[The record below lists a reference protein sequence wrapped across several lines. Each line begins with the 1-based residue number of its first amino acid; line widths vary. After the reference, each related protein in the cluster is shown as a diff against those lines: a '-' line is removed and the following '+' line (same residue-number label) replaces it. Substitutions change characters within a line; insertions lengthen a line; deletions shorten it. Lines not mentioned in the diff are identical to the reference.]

1 MKKTLIAVAAAAA
14 LTATSAF
21 AEITFGAWLRSI
33 TGVAS
38 NGEDIVT
45 GTSNSWGGIR
55 PSRVNVAGTSE
66 DGNAGFK
73 LDIYF
78 NATKAQTVNA
88 DGTFDGSTQV
98 LEVGDNAYIWVK
110 PASSV
115 QLALGKFDGGET
127 GLRGDFCYGSWNWLR
142 PGNWIADDEG
152 LTFRG
157 SHTDGLMAKITP
169 VDGLVAVIQLPVY
182 NAKWGGNNAEYVA
195 KTATED
201 AKNTIEDTFKNGMY
215 AAAYTI
221 EGLGTLKAGY
231 FGSYAEHKKGET
243 TKEYLLANKYKDETW
258 SLDSSSS
265 EEPEWKYNSK
275 TYTEDSEQI
284 GTVNVAFDFN
294 AVENLFVT
302 VGARF
307 GIADKEYKADNEKIK
322 FTAGASYQVSDAMK
336 FSVSGGYVQYQDKC
350 VGKDSD
356 KKDNAFS
363 VGAGVDYAIMDGLNA
378 AADLRYK
385 NIGYG
390 KDKDEG
396 AISFLV
402 GVTKNVSSNGYIGVG
417 FQGATNG
424 NGLTGI
430 GANKNDDFVWAVPVA
445 LSVWF

>member
-182 NAKWGGNNAEYVA
+182 NGTWGGYNNAYQKETVIGGEKIDSKY
-195 KTATED
+195 
-201 AKNTIEDTFKNGMY
+201 TIEDTFKNGMY
-215 AAAYTI
+215 AAAYSI

-231 FGSYAEHKKGET
+231 FGSYAEKNKKS
-243 TKEYLLANKYKDETW
+243 TKKVIVVKDEDNYE
-258 SLDSSSS
+258 SVGKLLESKEILD
-265 EEPEWKYNSK
+265 PAAKDSK
-275 TYTEDSEQI
+275 QI
-284 GTVNVAFDFN
+284 GTVNVAFDLN
-294 AVENLFVT
+294 AVENLYVT
-302 VGARF
+302 VGAFF

-350 VGKDSD
+350 TGKDE
-356 KKDNAFS
+356 KDDSAFGI
-363 VGAGVDYAIMDGLNA
+363 GAGVDYVIMDGLNA

-385 NIGYG
+385 SNAGG
-390 KDKDEG
+390 DSDG

-445 LSVWF
+445 LNIWF

>member
-38 NGEDIVT
+38 NGEDILT

-55 PSRVNVAGTSE
+55 PSRLNVAGTSE

-73 LDIYF
+73 LDVYF

-88 DGTFDGSTQV
+88 DGTFDESTQV

-127 GLRGDFCYGSWNWLR
+127 GLRGDLCYGSWNWLR
-142 PGNWIADDEG
+142 PGNWIAEDEG
-152 LTFRG
+152 LTFNG

-182 NAKWGGNNAEYVA
+182 NGTWGGYNNAYQKETVIGGEKIDSKY
-195 KTATED
+195 
-201 AKNTIEDTFKNGMY
+201 TIEDTFKNGMY
-215 AAAYTI
+215 AAAYSI

-231 FGSYAEHKKGET
+231 FGSYAEKNKKS
-243 TKEYLLANKYKDETW
+243 TKKVIVVKDEDNYE
-258 SLDSSSS
+258 SVGELLESKEILD
-265 EEPEWKYNSK
+265 PAADSK
-275 TYTEDSEQI
+275 QI

-350 VGKDSD
+350 VGKASD
-356 KKDNAFS
+356 MKDNAFS

>member
-38 NGEDIVT
+38 NGEDILT

-55 PSRVNVAGTSE
+55 PSRLNVAGTSE

-73 LDIYF
+73 LDVYF

-88 DGTFDGSTQV
+88 DGTFGGSTQV

-142 PGNWIADDEG
+142 PGNWIAEDEG

-182 NAKWGGNNAEYVA
+182 NGTWGGYNNAYQKETVIDGEKIDSKY
-195 KTATED
+195 
-201 AKNTIEDTFKNGMY
+201 TIEDTFKNGMY
-215 AAAYTI
+215 AAAYSI

-231 FGSYAEHKKGET
+231 FGSYAEKNKKS
-243 TKEYLLANKYKDETW
+243 TKKVIVAKNEDNYESVGKLLESKEILDPAAKD
-258 SLDSSSS
+258 
-265 EEPEWKYNSK
+265 SK
-275 TYTEDSEQI
+275 QI
-284 GTVNVAFDFN
+284 GTVNVAFDLN
-294 AVENLFVT
+294 AVENLYVT
-302 VGARF
+302 VGAFF

-350 VGKDSD
+350 TGKDE
-356 KKDNAFS
+356 KDDSAFGI
-363 VGAGVDYAIMDGLNA
+363 GAGVDYVIMDGLNA

-385 NIGYG
+385 SNAGG
-390 KDKDEG
+390 DKDG

-445 LSVWF
+445 LNIWF

>member
-45 GTSNSWGGIR
+45 GTSNSWGGMR
-55 PSRVNVAGTSE
+55 PSRLNVAGTSE

-73 LDIYF
+73 LDMYYNTGDNI
-78 NATKAQTVNA
+78 Q
-88 DGTFDGSTQV
+88 
-98 LEVGDNAYIWVK
+98 VGDNAYIWVK

-127 GLRGDFCYGSWNWLR
+127 GLRGDLCYGSWAWLR
-142 PGNWIADDEG
+142 PGNWIAEDEG
-152 LTFRG
+152 LTFNG
-157 SHTDGLMAKITP
+157 SHTNGLMAKITP

-182 NAKWGGNNAEYVA
+182 NDKWGGNNDSYVA

-307 GIADKEYKADNEKIK
+307 GIADKEYKADNEKMK

-336 FSVSGGYVQYQDKC
+336 FTVSGGYVQYQDKC
-350 VGKDSD
+350 VGKASD

>member
-38 NGEDIVT
+38 NGEDIIT
-45 GTSNSWGGIR
+45 GTSNSWGGMR
-55 PSRVNVAGTSE
+55 PSRLNVAGTSE

-73 LDIYF
+73 FDVYF

-88 DGTFDGSTQV
+88 DGTFSDSTQV

-115 QLALGKFDGGET
+115 QIALGKFDGGET
-127 GLRGDFCYGSWNWLR
+127 GLRGDLCYGSWAWLR
-142 PGNWIADDEG
+142 PGNWIAEDEG
-152 LTFRG
+152 LTFNG
-157 SHTDGLMAKITP
+157 SHTDGLMVKITP
-169 VDGLVAVIQLPVY
+169 TDGLVAVVQLPVY
-182 NAKWGGNNAEYVA
+182 NSDWGGYNDAYQKETVVDGV
-195 KTATED
+195 KID
-201 AKNTIEDTFKNGMY
+201 AKYTIEDTFKNGMY

-231 FGSYAEHKKGET
+231 FGSYAEKNKKSTKKVYTTNTNNLVDSDGNPSTKGLISVKET
-243 TKEYLLANKYKDETW
+243 LYPAA
-258 SLDSSSS
+258 
-265 EEPEWKYNSK
+265 
-275 TYTEDSEQI
+275 DSEQI

-307 GIADKEYKADNEKIK
+307 GIADKEFNPKNEKMK

-336 FSVSGGYVQYQDKC
+336 FSVSGGYVLYQDKC
-350 VGKDSD
+350 TGKDG
-356 KKDNAFS
+356 KDDSAFGI
-363 VGAGVDYAIMDGLNA
+363 GAGVDYAIMDGLNA

-385 NIGYG
+385 SNAGG
-390 KDKDEG
+390 DSDG

-424 NGLTGI
+424 NGLKGI
-430 GANKNDDFVWAVPVA
+430 SANAGDDFVWAIPVSV
-445 LSVWF
+445 SVWF

>member
-38 NGEDIVT
+38 NGEDILT

-55 PSRVNVAGTSE
+55 PSRVNVAGTAE

-78 NATKAQTVNA
+78 NAASWGNYVATTDEEGKKVTGKSDEFLQ
-88 DGTFDGSTQV
+88 
-98 LEVGDNAYIWVK
+98 VGDNAYLWVK
-110 PASSV
+110 PAEQI
-115 QLALGKFDGGET
+115 QLSIGKFDGGET

-142 PGNWIADDEG
+142 PGNWIAEDEG
-152 LTFRG
+152 LTFNG
-157 SHTDGLMAKITP
+157 SHKNGLMAKITP
-169 VDGLVAVIQLPVY
+169 VDGLVAVVQLPVY
-182 NAKWGGNNAEYVA
+182 NPVWGGNNAEY
-195 KTATED
+195 KNGN
-201 AKNTIEDTFKNGMY
+201 NTIEDTFKNGMY
-215 AAAYTI
+215 AAAYSI
-221 EGLGTLKAGY
+221 EGIGTLKAGFFGDY
-231 FGSYAEHKKGET
+231 QKSGSYE
-243 TKEYLLANKYKDETW
+243 
-258 SLDSSSS
+258 
-265 EEPEWKYNSK
+265 K
-275 TYTEDSEQI
+275 T

-294 AVENLFVT
+294 SVENLYVT

-307 GIADKEYKADNEKIK
+307 GIADKEMGADNEKMK

-336 FSVSGGYVQYQDKC
+336 FSVSGGYVLYQDKC
-350 VGKDSD
+350 TGKDG
-356 KKDNAFS
+356 KDDSAFGI
-363 VGAGVDYAIMDGLNA
+363 GAGVDYAIMDGLNA

-385 NIGYG
+385 SNAGG
-390 KDKDEG
+390 DKDG

-430 GANKNDDFVWAVPVA
+430 SANAGDDFVWAIPVA

>member
-38 NGEDIVT
+38 NGEDIIT
-45 GTSNSWGGIR
+45 GTSNSWGGMR
-55 PSRVNVAGTSE
+55 PSRLNVAGTSE

-73 LDIYF
+73 LDMYYNTGDNI
-78 NATKAQTVNA
+78 Q
-88 DGTFDGSTQV
+88 
-98 LEVGDNAYIWVK
+98 VGDNAYIWVK

-127 GLRGDFCYGSWNWLR
+127 GLRGDLCYGSWAWLR

-152 LTFRG
+152 LTFNG
-157 SHTDGLMAKITP
+157 SHTNGLMAKITP

-182 NAKWGGNNAEYVA
+182 NDKWGGNNASYVA

-221 EGLGTLKAGY
+221 EGLGTLKAGF

-243 TKEYLLANKYKDETW
+243 TREYLLANGKKDGKW
-258 SLDSSSS
+258 VLKSDSS
-265 EEPEWKYNSK
+265 EEPEWKYNSD
-275 TYTEDSEQI
+275 TYTKDSEQI

-307 GIADKEYKADNEKIK
+307 VIADKEFKSDNEKMKI
-322 FTAGASYQVSDAMK
+322 TAGASYQVSDAMK
-336 FSVSGGYVQYQDKC
+336 FSVSGGYVQFQDKC
-350 VGKDSD
+350 TGKD
-356 KKDNAFS
+356 KKDDSAFGI
-363 VGAGVDYAIMDGLNA
+363 GAGVDYVIMDGLNA

-385 NIGYG
+385 SNAGG
-390 KDKDEG
+390 DSDG

-430 GANKNDDFVWAVPVA
+430 GANKGDDFVWAVPVA

>member
-45 GTSNSWGGIR
+45 GTSNSWGGMR
-55 PSRVNVAGTSE
+55 PSRLNVAVTSE
-66 DGNAGFK
+66 DGNVGFK
-73 LDIYF
+73 LDMYYNTGDNI
-78 NATKAQTVNA
+78 Q
-88 DGTFDGSTQV
+88 
-98 LEVGDNAYIWVK
+98 VGDNAYIWVK

-115 QLALGKFDGGET
+115 QLALGKFDDGET

-142 PGNWIADDEG
+142 PGKWIADDEG
-152 LTFRG
+152 LTFNG
-157 SHTDGLMAKITP
+157 SHTNGLMAKITP

-182 NAKWGGNNAEYVA
+182 NDKWGGNNAAYVA

-221 EGLGTLKAGY
+221 EGLGTLKAGF
-231 FGSYAEHKKGET
+231 FGSYAEHNKKDTKTVYDPSELSGTYDSWEKALKAMET
-243 TKEYLLANKYKDETW
+243 ETSAGYTK
-258 SLDSSSS
+258 DS
-265 EEPEWKYNSK
+265 K
-275 TYTEDSEQI
+275 QI
-284 GTVNVAFDFN
+284 GTVNVAFDLN
-294 AVENLFVT
+294 AVENLYVT

-307 GIADKEYKADNEKIK
+307 GIADKEFKAGNEKMKI
-322 FTAGASYQVSDAMK
+322 TAGASYQVSDAMK

-350 VGKDSD
+350 TGKDD
-356 KKDNAFS
+356 KDDSAFGI
-363 VGAGVDYAIMDGLNA
+363 GAGVDYAIMDGLNA
-378 AADLRYK
+378 AADIRYK
-385 NIGYG
+385 SNAGG
-390 KDKDEG
+390 DSDG
-396 AISFLV
+396 ALSFLV

-424 NGLTGI
+424 NGLAGI
-430 GANKNDDFVWAVPVA
+430 SPNKNDDFVWAVPVA
-445 LSVWF
+445 LGVCF

>member
-38 NGEDIVT
+38 NGEDIIT
-45 GTSNSWGGIR
+45 GTSNSWGGMR
-55 PSRVNVAGTSE
+55 PSRLNVAGTSE
-66 DGNAGFK
+66 DGNVGFK
-73 LDIYF
+73 LDMCYNTGDNI
-78 NATKAQTVNA
+78 Q
-88 DGTFDGSTQV
+88 
-98 LEVGDNAYIWVK
+98 VGDNAYIWVK

-115 QLALGKFDGGET
+115 QIALGKFDAGET
-127 GLRGDFCYGSWNWLR
+127 GLRGDLCYGSWAWLR
-142 PGNWIADDEG
+142 PGNWIAEDEG
-152 LTFRG
+152 LTFNG
-157 SHTDGLMAKITP
+157 SHTNGLMAKITP

-182 NAKWGGNNAEYVA
+182 NDKWGGNNAAYVA
-195 KTATED
+195 KTAAED

-243 TKEYLLANKYKDETW
+243 TREYLFANKYKDKTW

-265 EEPEWKYNSK
+265 DEPKWEHNSK
-275 TYTEDSEQI
+275 TYTKDSEQI

-294 AVENLFVT
+294 AVENLVVT

-307 GIADKEYKADNEKIK
+307 GIADKEFKTDNEKMK

-336 FSVSGGYVQYQDKC
+336 FSVSGGYVLYQDKC
-350 VGKDSD
+350 TGKDG
-356 KKDNAFS
+356 KDDSAFGI
-363 VGAGVDYAIMDGLNA
+363 GAGVDYAIMDGLNA

-385 NIGYG
+385 SNAGG
-390 KDKDEG
+390 DSDG

-424 NGLTGI
+424 NGLKGI
-430 GANKNDDFVWAVPVA
+430 SANAGDDFVWAIPVSV
-445 LSVWF
+445 SVWF

>member
-38 NGEDIVT
+38 NGEDILT

-73 LDIYF
+73 LDVYF

-88 DGTFDGSTQV
+88 DGTFGGSTQV

-115 QLALGKFDGGET
+115 QLALGKFDSGET

-142 PGNWIADDEG
+142 PGNWIANDEG

-182 NAKWGGNNAEYVA
+182 NGTWGGYNNAYQKETVIGGEKIDSKY
-195 KTATED
+195 
-201 AKNTIEDTFKNGMY
+201 TIEDTFKNGMY
-215 AAAYTI
+215 AAAYSI

-231 FGSYAEHKKGET
+231 FGSYAEKNKKS
-243 TKEYLLANKYKDETW
+243 TKKVIVAKDEDNYE
-258 SLDSSSS
+258 SVGKLLESKEILD
-265 EEPEWKYNSK
+265 PAAKDSK
-275 TYTEDSEQI
+275 QI
-284 GTVNVAFDFN
+284 GTVNVAFDLN
-294 AVENLFVT
+294 AVENLYVT
-302 VGARF
+302 VGAFF
-307 GIADKEYKADNEKIK
+307 GIADKEYNKGNEKIK

-350 VGKDSD
+350 TGKDG
-356 KKDNAFS
+356 KDDSAFGI
-363 VGAGVDYAIMDGLNA
+363 GAGVDYVIMDGLNA

-385 NIGYG
+385 SNAGG
-390 KDKDEG
+390 DSDG

-430 GANKNDDFVWAVPVA
+430 GANKNDDFVWAVPVV
-445 LSVWF
+445 LQVSF

>member
-21 AEITFGAWLRSI
+21 AEITFGTWLRSI

-55 PSRVNVAGTSE
+55 PSRLNVAGTSE

-78 NATKAQTVNA
+78 NAKKAQTVNA
-88 DGTFDGSTQV
+88 DGTFGESTQV

-127 GLRGDFCYGSWNWLR
+127 GLRGDLCYGSWNWLR

-152 LTFRG
+152 LTFNG

-182 NAKWGGNNAEYVA
+182 NGTWGGYNNAYQKETVIGGEKIDSKY
-195 KTATED
+195 
-201 AKNTIEDTFKNGMY
+201 TIEDTFKNGMY
-215 AAAYTI
+215 AAAYSI

-231 FGSYAEHKKGET
+231 FGSYAEKNKKS
-243 TKEYLLANKYKDETW
+243 TKKVIAMKEVDNYESVGKLLESKEILDPAAKD
-258 SLDSSSS
+258 
-265 EEPEWKYNSK
+265 SK
-275 TYTEDSEQI
+275 QI

-294 AVENLFVT
+294 AVENLYVT

-307 GIADKEYKADNEKIK
+307 GIADKEFNAANEKIK

-336 FSVSGGYVQYQDKC
+336 FSVSGGYVQFQDKC
-350 VGKDSD
+350 TGKDG
-356 KKDNAFS
+356 KDDSAFGI
-363 VGAGVDYAIMDGLNA
+363 GAGVDYVIMDGLNA

-385 NIGYG
+385 SNAGG
-390 KDKDEG
+390 DKDG

-424 NGLTGI
+424 NGLAGI
-430 GANKNDDFVWAVPVA
+430 AGANKNGKNDDFVWAVPVA

>member
-38 NGEDIVT
+38 NGEDILT

-78 NATKAQTVNA
+78 NAASWGNYVATTDEKGEKVTGKSDEFLQ
-88 DGTFDGSTQV
+88 
-98 LEVGDNAYIWVK
+98 VGDNAYLWVK
-110 PASSV
+110 PAEQI
-115 QLALGKFDGGET
+115 QLSIGKFDGGET

-142 PGNWIADDEG
+142 PGNWIESDEG
-152 LTFRG
+152 LTFNG
-157 SHTDGLMAKITP
+157 SWKNGLMAKITP
-169 VDGLVAVIQLPVY
+169 VDGLVAVVQLPVY
-182 NAKWGGNNAEYVA
+182 NPVWGGNNAEY
-195 KTATED
+195 KNGN
-201 AKNTIEDTFKNGMY
+201 NTIEDTFKNGMY
-215 AAAYTI
+215 AAAYSI
-221 EGLGTLKAGY
+221 EGIGTLKAGFFGDY
-231 FGSYAEHKKGET
+231 QESGSYE
-243 TKEYLLANKYKDETW
+243 
-258 SLDSSSS
+258 
-265 EEPEWKYNSK
+265 K
-275 TYTEDSEQI
+275 T
-284 GTVNVAFDFN
+284 GTVNVAFDIN
-294 AVENLFVT
+294 AIENLYVT

-307 GIADKEYKADNEKIK
+307 GIADKEMGADNEKMK

-336 FSVSGGYVQYQDKC
+336 FSVSGGYVLYQDKC
-350 VGKDSD
+350 TGKDG
-356 KKDNAFS
+356 KDDSAFGI
-363 VGAGVDYAIMDGLNA
+363 GAGVDYAIMDGLNA

-385 NIGYG
+385 SNAGG
-390 KDKDEG
+390 DKDG

-402 GVTKNVSSNGYIGVG
+402 GVTKNVSSNGYVGVG

-430 GANKNDDFVWAVPVA
+430 SANAGDDFVWAVPVA

>member
-38 NGEDIVT
+38 NGEDILT

-73 LDIYF
+73 LDVYF

-88 DGTFDGSTQV
+88 DGTFGGSTQV

-182 NAKWGGNNAEYVA
+182 NGTWGGYNNAYQKETVIDGEKIDSKY
-195 KTATED
+195 
-201 AKNTIEDTFKNGMY
+201 TIEDTFKNGMY
-215 AAAYTI
+215 AAAYSI

-231 FGSYAEHKKGET
+231 FGSYAEKNKKS
-243 TKEYLLANKYKDETW
+243 TKKVIVVKNEDNYEYESVGKLLESKEILDPAAKD
-258 SLDSSSS
+258 
-265 EEPEWKYNSK
+265 SK
-275 TYTEDSEQI
+275 QI
-284 GTVNVAFDFN
+284 GTVNVAFDLN
-294 AVENLFVT
+294 AVENLYVT
-302 VGARF
+302 VGAFF
-307 GIADKEYKADNEKIK
+307 GIADKEYNAWNEKMK

-350 VGKDSD
+350 TGKDG
-356 KKDNAFS
+356 KDDSAFGI
-363 VGAGVDYAIMDGLNA
+363 GAGVDYVIMDGLNA

-385 NIGYG
+385 SNAGG
-390 KDKDEG
+390 DSDG

-430 GANKNDDFVWAVPVA
+430 GANKNDDFVWAVPVV
-445 LSVWF
+445 LQVSF

>member
-38 NGEDIVT
+38 NGEDILT
-45 GTSNSWGGIR
+45 GTSNSWGGMR
-55 PSRVNVAGTSE
+55 PSRLNVAGTSE
-66 DGNAGFK
+66 DGNVGFK
-73 LDIYF
+73 LDMYYNTGDNI
-78 NATKAQTVNA
+78 Q
-88 DGTFDGSTQV
+88 
-98 LEVGDNAYIWVK
+98 VGDNAYIWVK

-115 QLALGKFDGGET
+115 QIALGKFDGGET

-142 PGNWIADDEG
+142 PGNWIADGEG
-152 LTFRG
+152 LTFNG
-157 SHTDGLMAKITP
+157 SHTNGLMAKITP

-182 NAKWGGNNAEYVA
+182 NAKWGGNNDSYVA

-231 FGSYAEHKKGET
+231 FGSYAEKNKKD
-243 TKEYLLANKYKDETW
+243 TKKVYDPSKLSGTYDSWEKALEAMEKEVSAEVTKD
-258 SLDSSSS
+258 
-265 EEPEWKYNSK
+265 SK
-275 TYTEDSEQI
+275 QI

-307 GIADKEYKADNEKIK
+307 GIADKEFNTDNEKMK

-336 FSVSGGYVQYQDKC
+336 VSVSGGYVQYQDKC
-350 VGKDSD
+350 VGKAGDQ
-356 KKDNAFS
+356 KDNAFGI
-363 VGAGVDYAIMDGLNA
+363 GAGVDYVIMDGLNA
-378 AADLRYK
+378 AADVRYK

-390 KDKDEG
+390 KDKDDG

-402 GVTKNVSSNGYIGVG
+402 GVTKNVSSNGYIGIG

-424 NGLTGI
+424 CGLAGI
-430 GANKNDDFVWAVPVA
+430 SANAGDDFVWAIPVA
-445 LSVWF
+445 LQVGF

>member
-21 AEITFGAWLRSI
+21 AEITFGAWLRSALI
-33 TGVAS
+33 PVTYD
-38 NGEDIVT
+38 GEDYLGGLT
-45 GTSNSWGGIR
+45 QSWGGAAR
-55 PSRVNVAGTSE
+55 TAVLGVNGVSE

-73 LDIYF
+73 LDVYF

-88 DGTFDGSTQV
+88 DGTFGGSTQV

-110 PASSV
+110 TASSV

-182 NAKWGGNNAEYVA
+182 NGTWGGYNNAYQKETVIDGEKIDSKY
-195 KTATED
+195 
-201 AKNTIEDTFKNGMY
+201 TIEDTFKNGMY
-215 AAAYTI
+215 AAAYSI

-231 FGSYAEHKKGET
+231 FGSYAEKNKKS
-243 TKEYLLANKYKDETW
+243 TKKVIVAKNEDNYESVGKLLESKEILDPAAKD
-258 SLDSSSS
+258 
-265 EEPEWKYNSK
+265 SK
-275 TYTEDSEQI
+275 QI
-284 GTVNVAFDFN
+284 GTVNVAFDLN
-294 AVENLFVT
+294 AVENLYVT
-302 VGARF
+302 VGAFF
-307 GIADKEYKADNEKIK
+307 GIADKEYNAWNEKMK

-350 VGKDSD
+350 TGKDG
-356 KKDNAFS
+356 KDDSAFGI
-363 VGAGVDYAIMDGLNA
+363 GAGVDYVIMDGLNA

-385 NIGYG
+385 SNAGG
-390 KDKDEG
+390 DSDG

-430 GANKNDDFVWAVPVA
+430 GANKNDDFVWAVPVV
-445 LSVWF
+445 LQVSF

>member
-73 LDIYF
+73 LDVYF

-88 DGTFDGSTQV
+88 DGTFGGSTQV

-182 NAKWGGNNAEYVA
+182 NGTWGGYNNAYQKETVIGGEKIDSKY
-195 KTATED
+195 
-201 AKNTIEDTFKNGMY
+201 TIEDTFKNGMY
-215 AAAYTI
+215 AAAYSI

-231 FGSYAEHKKGET
+231 FGSYAEKNKKSTKKVLKTKNADNYKSTGELLES
-243 TKEYLLANKYKDETW
+243 KETLDPAAKD
-258 SLDSSSS
+258 
-265 EEPEWKYNSK
+265 SK
-275 TYTEDSEQI
+275 QI
-284 GTVNVAFDFN
+284 GTVNVAFDLN
-294 AVENLFVT
+294 AVENLYVT
-302 VGARF
+302 VGAFF
-307 GIADKEYKADNEKIK
+307 GIADKEYNAWNEKIK

-350 VGKDSD
+350 TGKDG
-356 KKDNAFS
+356 KDDSAFGI
-363 VGAGVDYAIMDGLNA
+363 GAGVDYVIMDGLNA

-385 NIGYG
+385 SNAGG
-390 KDKDEG
+390 DSDG

-430 GANKNDDFVWAVPVA
+430 AGANKNGKNDDFVWAVPVA
-445 LSVWF
+445 LQVWF

>member
-45 GTSNSWGGIR
+45 GTSNSWGGMR
-55 PSRVNVAGTSE
+55 PSRLNVAGTSE

-73 LDIYF
+73 LDMYYNTGDNI
-78 NATKAQTVNA
+78 Q
-88 DGTFDGSTQV
+88 
-98 LEVGDNAYIWVK
+98 VGDNAYIWVK

-127 GLRGDFCYGSWNWLR
+127 GLRGDLCYGSWAWLR
-142 PGNWIADDEG
+142 PGNWIAEDEG
-152 LTFRG
+152 LTFNG
-157 SHTDGLMAKITP
+157 SHTNGLMAKITP

-182 NAKWGGNNAEYVA
+182 NDKWGGNNDSYVA

-243 TKEYLLANKYKDETW
+243 TREYLLANGQKDGKW
-258 SLDSSSS
+258 VLKSDSSA
-265 EEPEWKYNSK
+265 EPEWKYNSD
-275 TYTEDSEQI
+275 TYTKDSKQI

-430 GANKNDDFVWAVPVA
+430 TANKNDDFVWAVPVA

>member
-38 NGEDIVT
+38 NGEDIIT

-55 PSRVNVAGTSE
+55 PSRLNVAGTSE

-73 LDIYF
+73 LDMYYNTGDNI
-78 NATKAQTVNA
+78 Q
-88 DGTFDGSTQV
+88 
-98 LEVGDNAYIWVK
+98 VGDNAYIWVK

-127 GLRGDFCYGSWNWLR
+127 GLRGDLCYGSWAWLR
-142 PGNWIADDEG
+142 PGNWIAEDEG

-182 NAKWGGNNAEYVA
+182 NDKWGGNNASYVA

-221 EGLGTLKAGY
+221 EGLGTLKAGF

-243 TKEYLLANKYKDETW
+243 TREYLLANGKNDDGKWVLKSD
-258 SLDSSSS
+258 SS
-265 EEPEWKYNSK
+265 EEPKWKYNSD
-275 TYTEDSEQI
+275 TYTKDSEQI

-307 GIADKEYKADNEKIK
+307 GIADKEFKSDNEKMKI
-322 FTAGASYQVSDAMK
+322 TAGASYQVSDAMK
-336 FSVSGGYVQYQDKC
+336 FSVSGGYVQFQDKC
-350 VGKDSD
+350 TGKD
-356 KKDNAFS
+356 KKDDSAFGI
-363 VGAGVDYAIMDGLNA
+363 GAGVDYVIMDGLNA

-385 NIGYG
+385 SNAGG
-390 KDKDEG
+390 DSDG

-430 GANKNDDFVWAVPVA
+430 AANKNDDFVWAVPVA

>member
-45 GTSNSWGGIR
+45 GTSNSWGGMR
-55 PSRVNVAGTSE
+55 PSRLNVAGTSE

-73 LDIYF
+73 LDMYYNTGDNI
-78 NATKAQTVNA
+78 Q
-88 DGTFDGSTQV
+88 
-98 LEVGDNAYIWVK
+98 VGDNAYIWVK

-127 GLRGDFCYGSWNWLR
+127 GLRGDFCYGSWAWLR
-142 PGNWIADDEG
+142 PGNWIAEDEG
-152 LTFRG
+152 LTFNG
-157 SHTDGLMAKITP
+157 SHTNGLMAKITP

-307 GIADKEYKADNEKIK
+307 GIADKEYKADNEKMK

-336 FSVSGGYVQYQDKC
+336 FTVSGGYVQYQDKC
-350 VGKDSD
+350 VGKASD

>member
-38 NGEDIVT
+38 NGEDIIT
-45 GTSNSWGGIR
+45 GTSNSWGGMR
-55 PSRVNVAGTSE
+55 PSRLNVAGTSE
-66 DGNAGFK
+66 DGNVGFK
-73 LDIYF
+73 LDMYY
-78 NATKAQTVNA
+78 NAGDTI
-88 DGTFDGSTQV
+88 D
-98 LEVGDNAYIWVK
+98 VGDNAYIWVK

-115 QLALGKFDGGET
+115 QIALGKFDGGET
-127 GLRGDFCYGSWNWLR
+127 GLRGDLCYGSWAWLR
-142 PGNWIADDEG
+142 PNNWIADDEG
-152 LTFRG
+152 LTFNG
-157 SHTDGLMAKITP
+157 SHTNGLMAKITP
-169 VDGLVAVIQLPVY
+169 VDGLVAIIQLPVY
-182 NAKWGGNNAEYVA
+182 NSAWGGNNTAYAA
-195 KTATED
+195 KTATSD

-231 FGSYAEHKKGET
+231 FGSYAEKNKKD
-243 TKEYLLANKYKDETW
+243 TKKVYDPSKLT
-258 SLDSSSS
+258 
-265 EEPEWKYNSK
+265 K
-275 TYTEDSEQI
+275 TYDSWEKALEAMEKEVSAEVTKDSKQI

-307 GIADKEYKADNEKIK
+307 GIADKEYKADNEKMK

-336 FSVSGGYVQYQDKC
+336 FSVSGGYVLYQDKC
-350 VGKDSD
+350 TGKDG
-356 KKDNAFS
+356 KDDSAFGI
-363 VGAGVDYAIMDGLNA
+363 GAGVDYAIMDGLNA

-385 NIGYG
+385 SNAGV
-390 KDKDEG
+390 DSDG

-430 GANKNDDFVWAVPVA
+430 SANAGDDFVWAIPVA

>member
-38 NGEDIVT
+38 NGEDILT

-55 PSRVNVAGTSE
+55 PSRLNVAGTSE

-73 LDIYF
+73 LDMYYNTGDNI
-78 NATKAQTVNA
+78 Q
-88 DGTFDGSTQV
+88 
-98 LEVGDNAYIWVK
+98 VGDNAYIWVK

-127 GLRGDFCYGSWNWLR
+127 GLRGDLCYGSWAWLR

-152 LTFRG
+152 LTFNG
-157 SHTDGLMAKITP
+157 SHTNGLMAKITP
-169 VDGLVAVIQLPVY
+169 IDGLVAVIQLPVY
-182 NAKWGGNNAEYVA
+182 NDKWGGNNASYVA

-221 EGLGTLKAGY
+221 EGLGTLKAGF

-243 TKEYLLANKYKDETW
+243 TREYLLANGKNDDGKW
-258 SLDSSSS
+258 VLKSDSS
-265 EEPEWKYNSK
+265 EKPEWKYNSD
-275 TYTEDSEQI
+275 TYTKDSEQI

-307 GIADKEYKADNEKIK
+307 GIADKEFKSDNEKMKI
-322 FTAGASYQVSDAMK
+322 TAGASYQVSDAMK

-350 VGKDSD
+350 TGKDG
-356 KKDNAFS
+356 KDDSAFGI
-363 VGAGVDYAIMDGLNA
+363 GAGVDYVIMDGLNA

-385 NIGYG
+385 SNAGG
-390 KDKDEG
+390 DRDG

-430 GANKNDDFVWAVPVA
+430 AANKNDDFVWAVPVA

>member
-38 NGEDIVT
+38 NGEDILT

-78 NATKAQTVNA
+78 NAASWGNYVATTDEEGKKVTGKSDEFLQ
-88 DGTFDGSTQV
+88 
-98 LEVGDNAYIWVK
+98 VGDNAYLWVK
-110 PASSV
+110 PADQI
-115 QLALGKFDGGET
+115 QLSIGKFDNAET

-142 PGNWIADDEG
+142 PGNWIAEDEG

-157 SHTDGLMAKITP
+157 SHKNGLMAKITP
-169 VDGLVAVIQLPVY
+169 VDGLVAVVQLPVY
-182 NAKWGGNNAEYVA
+182 NPVWGGNNAAY
-195 KTATED
+195 KNGN
-201 AKNTIEDTFKNGMY
+201 NTIEDTFKNGMY
-215 AAAYTI
+215 AAAYSI
-221 EGLGTLKAGY
+221 EGLGTLKAGF
-231 FGSYAEHKKGET
+231 FGDYQESGDYKKT
-243 TKEYLLANKYKDETW
+243 
-258 SLDSSSS
+258 
-265 EEPEWKYNSK
+265 
-275 TYTEDSEQI
+275 
-284 GTVNVAFDFN
+284 GTVNVAFDLK
-294 AVENLFVT
+294 AVENLYVT
-302 VGARF
+302 VGAFF
-307 GIADKEYKADNEKIK
+307 GIVDKEMGAGNEKMK

-336 FSVSGGYVQYQDKC
+336 FSVSGGYVQFQDKC
-350 VGKDSD
+350 TGKD
-356 KKDNAFS
+356 KKDDSAFGI
-363 VGAGVDYAIMDGLNA
+363 GAGVDYVIMDGLNA

-385 NIGYG
+385 SNAGG
-390 KDKDEG
+390 DSDG

-430 GANKNDDFVWAVPVA
+430 AGANKNGKNDDFVWAVPVA

>member
-45 GTSNSWGGIR
+45 GTSNSWGGMR
-55 PSRVNVAGTSE
+55 PSRLNVAGTSE

-73 LDIYF
+73 LDMYYNTGDNI
-78 NATKAQTVNA
+78 Q
-88 DGTFDGSTQV
+88 
-98 LEVGDNAYIWVK
+98 VGDNAYIWVK

-127 GLRGDFCYGSWNWLR
+127 GLRGDLCYGSWAWLR
-142 PGNWIADDEG
+142 PGNWIAEDEG
-152 LTFRG
+152 LTFNG
-157 SHTDGLMAKITP
+157 SHTNGLMAKITP

-307 GIADKEYKADNEKIK
+307 GIADKEYKADNEKMK

-336 FSVSGGYVQYQDKC
+336 FTVSGGYVQYQDKC
-350 VGKDSD
+350 VGKASD

>member
-88 DGTFDGSTQV
+88 DGTFGGSTQV

-182 NAKWGGNNAEYVA
+182 NGTWGGYNNAYQKETVIGGEKIDSKY
-195 KTATED
+195 
-201 AKNTIEDTFKNGMY
+201 TIEDTFKNGMY
-215 AAAYTI
+215 AAAYSI

-231 FGSYAEHKKGET
+231 FVSYAEKNKKS
-243 TKEYLLANKYKDETW
+243 TKIVIVGKDEDNYE
-258 SLDSSSS
+258 SVGKLLESKEILD
-265 EEPEWKYNSK
+265 PAAKDSK
-275 TYTEDSEQI
+275 QI
-284 GTVNVAFDFN
+284 GTVNVAFDLN
-294 AVENLFVT
+294 AVENLYVT
-302 VGARF
+302 VGAFF
-307 GIADKEYKADNEKIK
+307 GIADKEYNAWNEKMK

-336 FSVSGGYVQYQDKC
+336 FSVSGGYVKYQDKC

-430 GANKNDDFVWAVPVA
+430 TANKNDDFVWAVPVA

>member
-38 NGEDIVT
+38 NGEDILT

-55 PSRVNVAGTSE
+55 PSRLNVAGTSE

-73 LDIYF
+73 LDVYF

-88 DGTFDGSTQV
+88 DGTFGGSTQV

-182 NAKWGGNNAEYVA
+182 NGTWGGYNNAYQKETVIDGEKIDSKY
-195 KTATED
+195 
-201 AKNTIEDTFKNGMY
+201 TIEDTFKNGMY
-215 AAAYTI
+215 AAAYSI

-231 FGSYAEHKKGET
+231 FGSYAEKNKKS
-243 TKEYLLANKYKDETW
+243 TKKVIVAKNEDNYESVGKLLESKEILDPAAKD
-258 SLDSSSS
+258 
-265 EEPEWKYNSK
+265 SK
-275 TYTEDSEQI
+275 QI
-284 GTVNVAFDFN
+284 GTVNVAFDLN
-294 AVENLFVT
+294 AVENLYVT
-302 VGARF
+302 VGAFF
-307 GIADKEYKADNEKIK
+307 GIADKEYNAWNEKMK

-350 VGKDSD
+350 TGKDG
-356 KKDNAFS
+356 KDDSAFGI
-363 VGAGVDYAIMDGLNA
+363 GAGVDYVIMDGLNA

-385 NIGYG
+385 SNAGG
-390 KDKDEG
+390 DSDG

-430 GANKNDDFVWAVPVA
+430 GDNKNDDFVWAVPVA
-445 LSVWF
+445 LNIWF

>member
-38 NGEDIVT
+38 NGEDILT
-45 GTSNSWGGIR
+45 GTSNSWGGMR
-55 PSRVNVAGTSE
+55 PSRLNVAGTSE
-66 DGNAGFK
+66 DGNVGFK
-73 LDIYF
+73 LDMYY
-78 NATKAQTVNA
+78 NAGDTI
-88 DGTFDGSTQV
+88 D
-98 LEVGDNAYIWVK
+98 VGDNAYIWVK

-115 QLALGKFDGGET
+115 QIALGKFDGGET

-152 LTFRG
+152 LTFNG
-157 SHTDGLMAKITP
+157 SHTNGLMAKITP

-182 NAKWGGNNAEYVA
+182 NSTWGGNNTAYAA

-243 TKEYLLANKYKDETW
+243 TREYLLANAQEDGKWVLK
-258 SLDSSSS
+258 SDSSA
-265 EEPEWKYNSK
+265 EPEWKYNSD
-275 TYTEDSEQI
+275 TYTKDSEQI

-307 GIADKEYKADNEKIK
+307 GIADKEFNAGNEKMKI
-322 FTAGASYQVSDAMK
+322 TAGASYQVSDAMK

-350 VGKDSD
+350 TGKDG
-356 KKDNAFS
+356 KDDSAFGI
-363 VGAGVDYAIMDGLNA
+363 GAGVDYAIMDGLNA

-385 NIGYG
+385 SNAGG
-390 KDKDEG
+390 DKDG

-430 GANKNDDFVWAVPVA
+430 KANAGDDFVWAIPVA
-445 LSVWF
+445 LQVGF

>member
-45 GTSNSWGGIR
+45 GTSNSWGGMR
-55 PSRVNVAGTSE
+55 PSRLNVAGTSE

-73 LDIYF
+73 LDMYYNTGDNI
-78 NATKAQTVNA
+78 Q
-88 DGTFDGSTQV
+88 
-98 LEVGDNAYIWVK
+98 VGDNAYIWVK

-127 GLRGDFCYGSWNWLR
+127 GLRGDLCYGSWAWLR
-142 PGNWIADDEG
+142 PGNWIAEDEG
-152 LTFRG
+152 LTFNG
-157 SHTDGLMAKITP
+157 SHTNGLMAKITP

-182 NAKWGGNNAEYVA
+182 NDNWGGNNDSYVA

-243 TKEYLLANKYKDETW
+243 TREYLLANGQKDGKW
-258 SLDSSSS
+258 VLKSDSSAD
-265 EEPEWKYNSK
+265 PEWKYNSD
-275 TYTEDSEQI
+275 TYTKDSKQI

-307 GIADKEYKADNEKIK
+307 GIADKEFKPDNEKIK

-336 FSVSGGYVQYQDKC
+336 FSVSGGYVKYQDKC
-350 VGKDSD
+350 IGKAGDE
-356 KKDNAFS
+356 KDNAFGI
-363 VGAGVDYAIMDGLNA
+363 GAGVDYAIMDGLNA

-430 GANKNDDFVWAVPVA
+430 TANKNDDFVWAVPVA

>member
-38 NGEDIVT
+38 NGEDILT

-73 LDIYF
+73 LDVYF

-88 DGTFDGSTQV
+88 DGTFGGSTQV

-110 PASSV
+110 PAISV

-182 NAKWGGNNAEYVA
+182 NGTWGGYNNAYQKETVIDGEKIDSKY
-195 KTATED
+195 
-201 AKNTIEDTFKNGMY
+201 TIEDTFKNGMY
-215 AAAYTI
+215 AAAYSI

-231 FGSYAEHKKGET
+231 FGSYAEKNKKS
-243 TKEYLLANKYKDETW
+243 TKKVIVAKNEDNYESVGKLLESKEILDPAAKD
-258 SLDSSSS
+258 
-265 EEPEWKYNSK
+265 SK
-275 TYTEDSEQI
+275 QI
-284 GTVNVAFDFN
+284 GTVNVAFDLN
-294 AVENLFVT
+294 AVENLYVT
-302 VGARF
+302 VGAFF
-307 GIADKEYKADNEKIK
+307 GIADKEYNAWNEKMK

-350 VGKDSD
+350 TGKDG
-356 KKDNAFS
+356 KDDSAFGI
-363 VGAGVDYAIMDGLNA
+363 GAGVDYVIMDGLNA

-385 NIGYG
+385 SNAGG
-390 KDKDEG
+390 DSDG

>member
-73 LDIYF
+73 LDVYF

-88 DGTFDGSTQV
+88 DGTFGGSTQV
-98 LEVGDNAYIWVK
+98 LEVGNNAYIWVK

-182 NAKWGGNNAEYVA
+182 NGTWGGYNNAYQKETVIGGEKIDSKY
-195 KTATED
+195 
-201 AKNTIEDTFKNGMY
+201 TIEDTFKNGMY
-215 AAAYTI
+215 AAAYSI

-231 FGSYAEHKKGET
+231 FGSYAEKNKKSTKKVLKTKNADNYKSTGELLES
-243 TKEYLLANKYKDETW
+243 KETLDPAAKD
-258 SLDSSSS
+258 
-265 EEPEWKYNSK
+265 SK
-275 TYTEDSEQI
+275 QI
-284 GTVNVAFDFN
+284 GTVNVAFDLN
-294 AVENLFVT
+294 AVENLYVT
-302 VGARF
+302 VGAFF
-307 GIADKEYKADNEKIK
+307 GIADKEYNAWNEKIK

-350 VGKDSD
+350 TGKDG
-356 KKDNAFS
+356 KDDSAFGI
-363 VGAGVDYAIMDGLNA
+363 GAGVDYVIMDGLNA

-385 NIGYG
+385 SNAGG
-390 KDKDEG
+390 DSDG

-430 GANKNDDFVWAVPVA
+430 AGANKNGKNDDFVWAVPVA
-445 LSVWF
+445 LQVWF

>member
-38 NGEDIVT
+38 NGEDILT

-73 LDIYF
+73 LDVYF

-88 DGTFDGSTQV
+88 DGTFGGSTQV

-110 PASSV
+110 TASSV

-182 NAKWGGNNAEYVA
+182 NGTWGGYNNAYQKETVIDGEKIDSKY
-195 KTATED
+195 
-201 AKNTIEDTFKNGMY
+201 TIEDTFKNGMY
-215 AAAYTI
+215 AAAYSI

-231 FGSYAEHKKGET
+231 FGSYAEKNKKS
-243 TKEYLLANKYKDETW
+243 TKKVIVAKNEDNYESVGKLLESKEILDPAAKD
-258 SLDSSSS
+258 
-265 EEPEWKYNSK
+265 SK
-275 TYTEDSEQI
+275 QI
-284 GTVNVAFDFN
+284 GTVNVAFDLN
-294 AVENLFVT
+294 AVENLYVT
-302 VGARF
+302 VGAF
-307 GIADKEYKADNEKIK
+307 FDIADKEMGEWHEKMK

-350 VGKDSD
+350 TGKDG
-356 KKDNAFS
+356 KDDSAFGI
-363 VGAGVDYAIMDGLNA
+363 GAGVDYVIMDGLNA

-385 NIGYG
+385 SNAGG
-390 KDKDEG
+390 DSDG

-430 GANKNDDFVWAVPVA
+430 GANKNDDFVWAVPVV
-445 LSVWF
+445 LQVSF

>member
-1 MKKTLIAVAAAAA
+1 G
-14 LTATSAF
+14 TAGYTF
-21 AEITFGAWLRSI
+21 EIRDQA
-33 TGVAS
+33 
-38 NGEDIVT
+38 GEDKINHGDRSVL
-45 GTSNSWGGIR
+45 WVKPIDM
-55 PSRVNVAGTSE
+55 V
-66 DGNAGFK
+66 K
-73 LDIYF
+73 LSVGYF
-78 NATKAQTVNA
+78 
-88 DGTFDGSTQV
+88 DD
-98 LEVGDNAYIWVK
+98 GDNAYIWVK

-127 GLRGDFCYGSWNWLR
+127 GLRGDLCYGSWNWLR
-142 PGNWIADDEG
+142 PGNWIAEDEG
-152 LTFRG
+152 LTFNG

-182 NAKWGGNNAEYVA
+182 NGTWGGYNNAYQKETVIGGEKIDSKY
-195 KTATED
+195 
-201 AKNTIEDTFKNGMY
+201 TIEDTFKNGMY
-215 AAAYTI
+215 AAAYSI

-231 FGSYAEHKKGET
+231 FGSYAEKNKKS
-243 TKEYLLANKYKDETW
+243 TKKVIVAKDEDNYE
-258 SLDSSSS
+258 SVGKLLESKEILD
-265 EEPEWKYNSK
+265 PAAKDSK
-275 TYTEDSEQI
+275 QI

-350 VGKDSD
+350 VGKASD

>member
-45 GTSNSWGGIR
+45 GTSNSWGGMR
-55 PSRVNVAGTSE
+55 PSRLNVAGTSE

-73 LDIYF
+73 LDMYYNTGDNI
-78 NATKAQTVNA
+78 Q
-88 DGTFDGSTQV
+88 
-98 LEVGDNAYIWVK
+98 VGDNAYIWVK

-127 GLRGDFCYGSWNWLR
+127 GLRGDLCYGSWAWLR
-142 PGNWIADDEG
+142 PGNWIAEDEG
-152 LTFRG
+152 LTFNG
-157 SHTDGLMAKITP
+157 SHTNGLMAKITP

-182 NAKWGGNNAEYVA
+182 NDKWGGNNDSYVA
-195 KTATED
+195 KTDTED

-307 GIADKEYKADNEKIK
+307 GIADKEYKADNEKMK

-336 FSVSGGYVQYQDKC
+336 FTVSGGYVQYQDKC
-350 VGKDSD
+350 VGKASD

-378 AADLRYK
+378 DADLRYK

>member
-38 NGEDIVT
+38 NGEDILT
-45 GTSNSWGGIR
+45 GTSNSWGGMR
-55 PSRVNVAGTSE
+55 PSRLNVAGTSE
-66 DGNAGFK
+66 DGNVGFK
-73 LDIYF
+73 LDMYYNTGDNI
-78 NATKAQTVNA
+78 Q
-88 DGTFDGSTQV
+88 
-98 LEVGDNAYIWVK
+98 VGDNAYIWVK

-115 QLALGKFDGGET
+115 QIALGKFDGGET

-152 LTFRG
+152 LTFNG
-157 SHTDGLMAKITP
+157 SHTNGLMAKITP

-182 NAKWGGNNAEYVA
+182 NSTWGGNNTAYAA

-243 TKEYLLANKYKDETW
+243 TREYLLANAQEDGKWVLK
-258 SLDSSSS
+258 SDSSA
-265 EEPEWKYNSK
+265 EPEWKYNSD
-275 TYTEDSEQI
+275 TYTKDSEQI

-307 GIADKEYKADNEKIK
+307 GIADKEFNAGNEKMKI
-322 FTAGASYQVSDAMK
+322 TAGASYQVSDAMK

-350 VGKDSD
+350 TGKDG
-356 KKDNAFS
+356 KDDSAFGI
-363 VGAGVDYAIMDGLNA
+363 GAGVDYAIMDGLNA

-385 NIGYG
+385 SNAGG
-390 KDKDEG
+390 DKDG

-430 GANKNDDFVWAVPVA
+430 KANAGDDFVWAIPVA
-445 LSVWF
+445 LQVGF

>member
-45 GTSNSWGGIR
+45 GTSNSWGGMR
-55 PSRVNVAGTSE
+55 PSRLNVAGTSE

-73 LDIYF
+73 LDMYYNTGDNI
-78 NATKAQTVNA
+78 Q
-88 DGTFDGSTQV
+88 
-98 LEVGDNAYIWVK
+98 VGDNAYIWVK

-127 GLRGDFCYGSWNWLR
+127 GLRGDLCYGSWAWLR
-142 PGNWIADDEG
+142 PGNWIAEDEG
-152 LTFRG
+152 LTFNG
-157 SHTDGLMAKITP
+157 SHTNGLMAKITP

-182 NAKWGGNNAEYVA
+182 NDKWGGNNDSYVA

-243 TKEYLLANKYKDETW
+243 TREYLLANGQEDGKWVLK
-258 SLDSSSS
+258 SDSSA
-265 EEPEWKYNSK
+265 EPEWKYNSD
-275 TYTEDSEQI
+275 TYTKDSKQI

-336 FSVSGGYVQYQDKC
+336 FTVSGGYVQYQDKC
-350 VGKDSD
+350 VGKASD

>member
-38 NGEDIVT
+38 NGEDILT

-55 PSRVNVAGTSE
+55 PSRLNVAGTSE

-73 LDIYF
+73 LDVYF

-88 DGTFDGSTQV
+88 DGTFGGSTQV

-142 PGNWIADDEG
+142 PGNWIAEDEG

-182 NAKWGGNNAEYVA
+182 NGTWGGYNNAYQKETVIDGEKIDSKY
-195 KTATED
+195 
-201 AKNTIEDTFKNGMY
+201 TIEDTFKNGMY
-215 AAAYTI
+215 AAAYSI

-231 FGSYAEHKKGET
+231 FGSYAEKNKKS
-243 TKEYLLANKYKDETW
+243 TKKVIVAKNEDNYESVGKLLESKEILDPAAKD
-258 SLDSSSS
+258 
-265 EEPEWKYNSK
+265 SK
-275 TYTEDSEQI
+275 QI
-284 GTVNVAFDFN
+284 GTVNVAFDLN
-294 AVENLFVT
+294 AVENLYVT
-302 VGARF
+302 VGAFF
-307 GIADKEYKADNEKIK
+307 GIADKEYNAWNEKMK

-350 VGKDSD
+350 TGKDG
-356 KKDNAFS
+356 KDDSAFGI
-363 VGAGVDYAIMDGLNA
+363 GAGVDYVIMDGLNA

-385 NIGYG
+385 SNAGG
-390 KDKDEG
+390 DSDG

-445 LSVWF
+445 LNIWF

>member
-38 NGEDIVT
+38 NGEDILT

-55 PSRVNVAGTSE
+55 PSRLNVAGTSE

-73 LDIYF
+73 LDVYF

-88 DGTFDGSTQV
+88 DGTFGGSTQV

-142 PGNWIADDEG
+142 PGNWIAEDEG

-182 NAKWGGNNAEYVA
+182 NGTWGGYNNAYQKETVIDGEKIDSKY
-195 KTATED
+195 
-201 AKNTIEDTFKNGMY
+201 TIEDTFKNGMY
-215 AAAYTI
+215 AAAYSI

-231 FGSYAEHKKGET
+231 FGSYAEKNKKS
-243 TKEYLLANKYKDETW
+243 TKKVIVAKNEDNYESVGKLLESKEILDPAAKD
-258 SLDSSSS
+258 
-265 EEPEWKYNSK
+265 SK
-275 TYTEDSEQI
+275 QI
-284 GTVNVAFDFN
+284 GTVNVAFDLN
-294 AVENLFVT
+294 AVENLYVT
-302 VGARF
+302 VGAFF
-307 GIADKEYKADNEKIK
+307 GIADKEYNAWNEKMK

-350 VGKDSD
+350 TGKDG
-356 KKDNAFS
+356 KDDSAFGI
-363 VGAGVDYAIMDGLNA
+363 GAGVDYVIMDGLNA

-385 NIGYG
+385 SNAGG
-390 KDKDEG
+390 DKDG

-445 LSVWF
+445 LNIWF